1 MFISIDYAG
10 VDEHISEIR
19 LELRYAELLRED
31 LERLRLQA
39 AEDPEAL
46 SLIQRCAQEAESV
59 EESIRWR
66 MRFLENL
73 IVEKRQMDIE
83 VGRIVDRVSS
93 EIGAE
98 S

>member
-66 MRFLENL
+66 MRFLDDL
-73 IVEKRQMDIE
+73 IVEMRQMDIE